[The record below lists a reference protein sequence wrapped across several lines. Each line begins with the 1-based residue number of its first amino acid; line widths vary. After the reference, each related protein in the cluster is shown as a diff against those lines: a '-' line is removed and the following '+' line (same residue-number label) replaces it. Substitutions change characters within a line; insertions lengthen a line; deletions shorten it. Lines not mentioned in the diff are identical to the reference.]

1 MNKAVLASVWSLLLA
16 CLSVGSA
23 LAAEGASPGDAQ
35 TRAEDLSGI
44 YRCEGRNY
52 GGQPYQGTVTIRKAG
67 SAYQFHWSIGNLMY
81 YGIALREG
89 DVVSASWTTG
99 PGVPGI
105 VVYKVGPGRRLVG
118 VFSDYGAAGRLGDEV
133 LTFLATEG
141 EPAAPHAPS
150 LHEGQEA

>member
-1 MNKAVLASVWSLLLA
+1 MVNRLVLTAAWGFLLTVLCVGLTLA
-16 CLSVGSA
+16 EDG
-23 LAAEGASPGDAQ
+23 
-35 TRAEDLSGI
+35 DLSGI
-44 YRCEGRNY
+44 YRCEGHNY

-81 YGIALREG
+81 YGIALRQG

-105 VVYKVGPGRRLVG
+105 VVYKISPGRKLVG
-118 VFSDYGAAGRLGDEV
+118 VFSDYGAAGQLGDEV

-141 EPAAPHAPS
+141 EPSPSPELSPAA
-150 LHEGQEA
+150 EGGRET